1 MKPKVPLC
9 LALVLSGA
17 FFNFPIIA
25 RGADESSAL
34 KVMIDLGAAYA
45 VQENGFF
52 AMIRPCSFSH
62 YHK

>member
-1 MKPKVPLC
+1 
-9 LALVLSGA
+9 LSGA